1 MYFFSGLGT
10 VFSFRLVARR
20 ADSGLQGKRFRPS
33 SAYIA
38 KKTGNCS
45 EGKKVFPNASDVPSS
60 SALGKTGSVQAK
72 LHNPEP
78 FCRGGVRSR
87 SAILLLFA
95 RKAE

>member
-1 MYFFSGLGT
+1 VESWLGKMYFFSGLGT

-45 EGKKVFPNASDVPSS
+45 EGKKFSQMLRMYRVLRP
-60 SALGKTGSVQAK
+60 
-72 LHNPEP
+72 
-78 FCRGGVRSR
+78 
-87 SAILLLFA
+87 
-95 RKAE
+95 